1 MTKTFTL
8 VTENTNLSLE
18 KASLVIS
25 QPLESAPSEHVISRI
40 LNFSKNIEVKPSRF
54 IKNFNYLKS

>member
-1 MTKTFTL
+1 MTKTFTPL
-8 VTENTNLSLE
+8 TENTNLSLE

-25 QPLESAPSEHVISRI
+25 QSIESAPSEQVISRI
-40 LNFSKNIEVKPSRF
+40 LNFSKNLEVKPSVF